1 MDAPDFSRELE
12 RIRGGEVEVL
22 NLGKR
27 HFFDLSPALMTGE
40 HIKLITLK
48 LSLNKIGDDGVKSLS
63 SALMNENNKL
73 TTLDVRFNSIGVD
86 GIKSLSTALMNENN
100 KVMLLNLS
108 NNNIGDEGARCLSTA
123 LMSENNKVA
132 TLKLSGN
139 NIGAD
144 GARSLSLVLM
154 NENNKVTILD
164 LASTKVGDDGVKSLS
179 TALMN
184 EKNKVTLLNL
194 WNNDIGTQSLV
205 ELLKSLRFS
214 VMKYLIISN
223 QELNREVRTMLDK
236 CIIAFNKYIP
246 RLVCLASVRTIPRIG
261 DQSPHFRE
269 LSSDLLI
276 RVVQTLGWFIDLKGT
291 LRTLEAHVEKGT

>member
-1 MDAPDFSRELE
+1 MLPLFALGELEESKMNADFNVLLE
-12 RIRGGEVEVL
+12 RIREGGMEVL
-22 NLGKR
+22 NLSHKKFGVEGVKS
-27 HFFDLSPALMTGE
+27 LSTALMNGNN
-40 HIKLITLK
+40 KLIHLTL
-48 LSLNKIGDDGVKSLS
+48 SWNRIGDDGV
-63 SALMNENNKL
+63 
-73 TTLDVRFNSIGVD
+73 RF
-86 GIKSLSTALMNENN
+86 LSTALMNENN
-100 KVMLLNLS
+100 KVIALNLS
-108 NNNIGDEGARCLSTA
+108 DNDIGS
-123 LMSENNKVA
+123 
-132 TLKLSGN
+132 
-139 NIGAD
+139 D
-144 GARSLSLVLM
+144 GARSLSIALM

-291 LRTLEAHVEKGT
+291 LLTLEAHVEKGT